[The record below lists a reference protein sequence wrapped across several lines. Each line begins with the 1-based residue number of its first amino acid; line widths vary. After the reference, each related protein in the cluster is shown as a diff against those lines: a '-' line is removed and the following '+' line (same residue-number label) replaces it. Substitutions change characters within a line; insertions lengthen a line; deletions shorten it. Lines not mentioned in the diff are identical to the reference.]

1 MRTYPSRPKTED
13 SPQDVGVAL
22 EYLPEEAGTR
32 AAARAVLDG
41 RKKGL
46 LAILPFLGP
55 AFIACV
61 AYIDPGNFATNIA
74 GGSAFGYKLLW
85 VIALANLMAMLLQTM
100 SAKLG
105 LATGQNLAELCR
117 QEFRKPVVYAMWIV
131 SEIAAMATDL
141 AEFLGASIAI
151 NLLFGIPLLY
161 ATLIT
166 GVATYVILLLERR
179 GFRPLEVVI
188 SVLVGV
194 IAVCYVIETFF
205 SHPNWGQV
213 GFHTVVPWLGGTQS
227 ILFTVGI
234 IGATVM
240 PHVIYLHSSLTQ
252 QRIVPR
258 SEKEARRI
266 FRLSIPDIVIAMGLA
281 GLVNMAMLYM
291 AASTFFAHGQNN
303 VADINTAY
311 QTLTPLLGTAA
322 SIVFAISL
330 LASGL
335 SSSTVGTMAGQVIMQ
350 GFVGFTIPI
359 WVRRLVT
366 MLPAVLV
373 AAIGFNP
380 TSTLV
385 ISQVVLSLVLPLP
398 VITLIMFTRRRDL
411 MGTLV
416 NKPITTWA
424 AIACSVVILGLNV
437 WLLYS
442 TFAPMFHWWLP
453 S

>member
-1 MRTYPSRPKTED
+1 MRTYSSVSKDQVTSD
-13 SPQDVGVAL
+13 GASGAL
-22 EYLPEEAGTR
+22 EKLSEKSGTR

-105 LATGQNLAELCR
+105 LATGKNLAELCR

-131 SEIAAMATDL
+131 SEIMAMSTDL

-151 NLLFGIPLLY
+151 NLLFGIPLLP

-166 GVATYVILLLERR
+166 GVATFLILTLERR

-188 SVLVGV
+188 SVLVGM
-194 IAVCYVIETFF
+194 IALCYVIETFF
-205 SHPNWGQV
+205 SRPDWGQV

-252 QRIVPR
+252 QRIIPR

-291 AASTFFAHGQNN
+291 AASTFFVHGQNN

-311 QTLTPLLGTAA
+311 QTLTPLLGAA
-322 SIVFAISL
+322 AGTVFAISL

-359 WVRRLVT
+359 WIRRLVT
-366 MLPAVLV
+366 MLPAILV

-385 ISQVVLSLVLPLP
+385 ISQVVLCFVLPLP
-398 VITLIMFTRRRDL
+398 VITLIYFTRRRDI
-411 MGTLV
+411 MG
-416 NKPITTWA
+416 IR
-424 AIACSVVILGLNV
+424 
-437 WLLYS
+437 
-442 TFAPMFHWWLP
+442 
-453 S
+453 